1 MAYEPREDSFIL
13 QEQVRKFAKGSVLDV
28 GTGSGIQAET
38 AAKKKSVRKVLAVD
52 IDKEAIELC
61 RATIKHRK
69 IKFIVGDLFSNIKNK
84 EKFDTIIFN
93 PPYLPEEPKLKDL
106 VEEKALAGGKKG
118 YELLAKFLSQAPAFL
133 KPDGIILIVF
143 SSLTNKNKVDGL
155 VEANL
160 FDSKQLATEH
170 IFFEDLY
177 AYIIVK
183 KPLFKELEKKG
194 LSRIR
199 YFARGKRSVVYIGEL
214 KGRKVAVKTKKK
226 ESLATG
232 RMKNEA
238 RMLKLLNKYKIGPK
252 FLFAGKNYV
261 AYEFVRG
268 EYVAR
273 WLPAARK
280 KEVALALKSALQQC
294 FKLDQLGIS
303 KDEMHHPFKHIIV
316 GEPKASQPDSKQKR
330 AGLVEKKV
338 KRATFKVTF
347 IDFERAHKMKK
358 PHNVT
363 QFCQYVLS
371 VRRLLAR
378 KGINISKQRLISLA
392 RLYQTKPAQATLGKI
407 LGVIK

>member
-1 MAYEPREDSFIL
+1 MAYEPREDSFLL
-13 QEQVRKFAKGSVLDV
+13 QEQVKKLAKGSVLDV

-38 AAKKKSVRKVLAVD
+38 AAKKKSVSKVLAVD
-52 IDKEAIELC
+52 IDKEAIDFC

-93 PPYLPEEPKLKDL
+93 PPYLPEDPALKDL
-106 VEEKALAGGKKG
+106 ALAGGRRG
-118 YELLAKFLSQAPAFL
+118 YEVLERFLREAGKFL
-133 KPDGIILIVF
+133 KPDGIILLVF
-143 SSLTNKNKVDGL
+143 SSLTNKNKVDSL
-155 VEANL
+155 IEENL
-160 FDSKQLATEH
+160 LGFRELATEH